1 MHLESLMLLK
11 EVAITM
17 PRPLSPADGAVESVS
32 RVVCSLLV
40 KAWAGRVKAPKFWK
54 VSIRLN
60 HADTGDDGRVLQG
73 VLLKHERLDVAAFGR
88 LPAREKGEAIL
99 DLVVRCLAGVFHSE
113 GLPLERLHEARRFV
127 VENEFRNTFAARPGA
142 ASPGGQRTAYVAAE
156 QGLEAANVELVVESK
171 DGSAVRRIPIA
182 TDSPDE
188 FIFQRHFGKIK
199 WLDEDRLT
207 LTRVDGSEVPIDLRG
222 N

>member
-1 MHLESLMLLK
+1 MLLK

-17 PRPLSPADGAVESVS
+17 PRPLAQADAEVESVS

-40 KAWAGRVKAPKFWK
+40 KAWAGRVKPSKFWK
-54 VSIRLN
+54 ISIRVN
-60 HADTGDDGRVLQG
+60 HADSSDDGRVLQG
-73 VLLKHERLDVAAFGR
+73 VLVKHARLDVAAFAR
-88 LPAREKGEAIL
+88 LPTREKGVAIL
-99 DLVVRCLAGVFHSE
+99 DLVVPCLEGVFHSE

-127 VENEFRNTFAARPGA
+127 IENEFRNTFAARPGVV
-142 ASPGGQRTAYVAAE
+142 SPSGQRSAHVAAE

-171 DGSAVRRIPIA
+171 QAAALRRIPIA

-207 LTRVDGSEVPIDLRG
+207 LTRVDGTEIPIDLRA